1 MIICDPHAEVNLNCM
16 KRFFEIYD
24 RNSHKLLARK
34 QYSIYEYK
42 FVKCLKKTELPKKF
56 FRNEEKLIR
65 RITASNVISAC
76 LVFSRKIK

>member
-1 MIICDPHAEVNLNCM
+1 MNGSLRVNTLGIL
-16 KRFFEIYD
+16 FLA
-24 RNSHKLLARK
+24 LLAKK